1 MQKVVQAVSHVLCT
15 HFFSLYHFYVQ
26 LHGHV
31 LTSALSLELFKELS
45 EGDMNFEFRDF
56 PRSFRSMFQIMTQES
71 WLDVKNE
78 VLNRIDEAYL
88 RFLAEVY
95 FMIYHFLATM
105 VIVSMFVALILDNL
119 ELTEDS
125 KRKRQLKMATGGVD
139 TQERIPFRYAIF
151 KKFPDNPEMVKIKN
165 NLQSWCANSRMPIG

>member
-1 MQKVVQAVSHVLCT
+1 MQKMSFLI
-15 HFFSLYHFYVQ
+15 FLNMLFL
-26 LHGHV
+26 V

-78 VLNRIDEAYL
+78 VLNRIDEPYL
-88 RFLAEVY
+88 MFLAEVY

-151 KKFPDNPEMVKIKN
+151 KKFPDKPEMVKVKN
-165 NLQSWCANSRMPIG
+165 NLSIIGLRV